1 MSFPFKKTRWIKA
14 KSSSFFYSG
23 PDCTRR
29 ISPPLYK
36 GPSAGFY
43 ILKEKTKAILT
54 LFWMSCMTFGTV
66 TPTTGPMRR
75 DWKKKKKKKEDR
87 RPLRRCR
94 LMKNPTKEKGKKKKK
109 RGELISDGIE
119 AIITRLASVLALL
132 ILMSS
137 LIRFNLTAPN
147 WSTGIFSFSYFLY
160 LSPPPPTTYGVTHID
175 FCAKRI

>member
-14 KSSSFFYSG
+14 KSSSFFFSG

-75 DWKKKKKKKEDR
+75 DWKKKKEDR

-94 LMKNPTKEKGKKKKK
+94 LMKNPTKEKGKKK
-109 RGELISDGIE
+109 RREENSSPMGL
-119 AIITRLASVLALL
+119 RLLSPGWLLCWLLL

-147 WSTGIFSFSYFLY
+147 WSTGIFSFSYFPY
-160 LSPPPPTTYGVTHID
+160 YFSI
-175 FCAKRI
+175 

>member
-14 KSSSFFYSG
+14 KSSSFFFSG

-75 DWKKKKKKKEDR
+75 DWKKKKEDR

-94 LMKNPTKEKGKKKKK
+94 LMKNPTKEKGKKK
-109 RGELISDGIE
+109 RREENSSPMGL
-119 AIITRLASVLALL
+119 RLLSPGWLLCWLLL

-160 LSPPPPTTYGVTHID
+160 FYKIQRL
-175 FCAKRI
+175 